1 MLEYALKQERYITH
15 LISLSLSFNHQCN
28 SRLKFNKL
36 KYGSETVPLEDQ
48 KPSSNEGQ
56 PAFDDGKPFFF
67 FNSIRYTFISDD
79 NKDDSNLAFGGSSV
93 SFKQGRQLLRQYE

>member
-1 MLEYALKQERYITH
+1 
-15 LISLSLSFNHQCN
+15 
-28 SRLKFNKL
+28 LKFNKL